1 MICRA
6 GSGTVPGMTA
16 VLLGILAALSWG
28 TADVLAR
35 HTGRAL
41 GAQGAL
47 LAMSLAGMTGL
58 GLWMTL
64 AEGHLPVPPS
74 HWTLISAALAALAML
89 MFYEAMRRGPVSLV
103 SPLVGAYPAWMV
115 LINLALGLRPTLTVL
130 AAMTVTMGGVI
141 LVARFAAPEPGVA
154 NPPDRRWT
162 LTLALVSSVIFSVTL
177 AVGQQAVL
185 VDGES
190 NVLFWGR
197 VVAALTMLVVVI
209 LGPKPTRVQAGVLSL
224 AALQGVLDAGGL
236 FALYA
241 AGRGLDGT
249 LATVASSAFGV
260 VTIVLARIFFRER
273 ISAGQGVGI
282 AAVTLGVSA
291 LAWLAE

>member
-1 MICRA
+1 
-6 GSGTVPGMTA
+6 MTA
-16 VLLGILAALSWG
+16 VLLGLLAALGWG
-28 TADVLAR
+28 IADVLAR

-47 LAMSLAGMTGL
+47 LTMSLAGMTGL
-58 GLWMTL
+58 GLWLML
-64 AEGHLPVPPS
+64 AEGRLPAWPS
-74 HWTLISAALAALAML
+74 HWTLISAGLAALAML

-115 LINLALGLRPTLTVL
+115 LINLALGLRPGWTVL
-130 AAMTVTMGGVI
+130 AAMAVTMGGVV
-141 LVARFAAPEPGVA
+141 LVAHFAAPEPGIA
-154 NPPDRRWT
+154 QPPRRRPT
-162 LTLALVSSVIFSVTL
+162 VLLALVSSVIFSVTL

-185 VDGES
+185 VDGEIS
-190 NVLFWGR
+190 VLFWGR
-197 VVAALTMLVVVI
+197 VVAVLTMATVVI
-209 LGPKPTRVQAGVLSL
+209 LGPKPPRPSAGVLSL

-273 ISAGQGVGI
+273 ISAPQGLGI
-282 AAVTLGVSA
+282 AAVTVGV
-291 LAWLAE
+291 